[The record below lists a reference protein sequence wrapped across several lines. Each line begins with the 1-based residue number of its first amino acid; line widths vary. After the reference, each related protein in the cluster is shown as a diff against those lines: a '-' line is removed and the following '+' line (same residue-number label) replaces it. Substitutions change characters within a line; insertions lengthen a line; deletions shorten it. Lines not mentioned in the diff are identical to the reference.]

1 MRLER
6 HDPNVFLFE
15 TPCNKYFYDVNTN
28 TINSIGE
35 DLYYYLKNGTKTEKA
50 IADFS
55 RYKKL
60 GYLSSK
66 RPQEIRHS
74 LDSSLEERLNHEVE
88 QITLQITQQCNF
100 RCAYCVYTP
109 KDFMTQRS
117 HSELTMDTS
126 VALEAIKFYAKHSIN
141 CRKKCIGFYGGE
153 PLLNFDLI
161 EKVVKFAEK
170 QFFGNDILF
179 TVTTNGSL
187 LTKEIALF
195 LQEHNFNLMIS
206 LDGAEEVHN
215 RSRKFAV
222 NGKGTFGVIYE
233 NIKMLQHDFPDLYKR
248 TGFNVVV
255 DPRYSCVDMHNF
267 FTNDSVF
274 QEVAVQSTLID
285 DFFSIEKVIP
295 SDQFREE
302 SYINQVKAYI
312 AQISTDSQIKTS
324 RITKFGL
331 EADIEK
337 TTQHL
342 HRQKELPDI
351 AAPSGPCV
359 PGQRR
364 LFVDIKGD
372 LFPCE
377 RVSEFSA
384 VMNIGSIYDGFNFK
398 RAHDILNIGSLTA
411 DECKEC
417 WAFRHCTIC
426 ARLCDNNGKLSKELK
441 RSNCQEVRER
451 VAESFKEYI
460 MLKEMSNIRICE

>member
-170 QFFGNDILF
+170 QFFW
-179 TVTTNGSL
+179 
-187 LTKEIALF
+187 
-195 LQEHNFNLMIS
+195 Q
-206 LDGAEEVHN
+206 
-215 RSRKFAV
+215 
-222 NGKGTFGVIYE
+222 
-233 NIKMLQHDFPDLYKR
+233 
-248 TGFNVVV
+248 
-255 DPRYSCVDMHNF
+255 
-267 FTNDSVF
+267 
-274 QEVAVQSTLID
+274 
-285 DFFSIEKVIP
+285 
-295 SDQFREE
+295 
-302 SYINQVKAYI
+302 
-312 AQISTDSQIKTS
+312 
-324 RITKFGL
+324 
-331 EADIEK
+331 
-337 TTQHL
+337 
-342 HRQKELPDI
+342 
-351 AAPSGPCV
+351 
-359 PGQRR
+359 
-364 LFVDIKGD
+364 
-372 LFPCE
+372 
-377 RVSEFSA
+377 
-384 VMNIGSIYDGFNFK
+384 
-398 RAHDILNIGSLTA
+398 
-411 DECKEC
+411 
-417 WAFRHCTIC
+417 
-426 ARLCDNNGKLSKELK
+426 
-441 RSNCQEVRER
+441 
-451 VAESFKEYI
+451 
-460 MLKEMSNIRICE
+460 